1 MKFETSEN
9 LPKYFKTIQKSTP
22 LTIGEEKQLVV
33 AIQEGDA
40 KAVEKLVSANL
51 KFVVKIANRH
61 IGQGVPIDDLIQE
74 GNMGLLEAALNFKPR
89 DGQRF
94 INYAQLW
101 IRKKLNESVAKT
113 GRVVRLPHNQE
124 YAIYKAK
131 MKGEDIEIPRKVDID
146 APIGDEGGN
155 TIGDIVLKSGSE
167 VEFNIEMDSI
177 KFKVKCALN
186 CLKDRDRDIVMDYF
200 GIGRDYEMPTDVIAE
215 KYEMTNVRVSQIVKA
230 SIQKMKLEVL

>member
-9 LPKYFKTIQKSTP
+9 LPKYFKTIQKNAP

-51 KFVVKIANRH
+51 KFVVKLANRH

-113 GRVVRLPHNQE
+113 GRIVRLPHNQE

-177 KFKVKCALN
+177 RFKVKCALN
-186 CLKDRDRDIVMDYF
+186 LLKDRDRAIIMDYF

>member
-9 LPKYFKTIQKSTP
+9 LPRYFKTIQKNAP

-51 KFVVKIANRH
+51 KFVVKLANRH

-113 GRVVRLPHNQE
+113 GRIVRLPHNQE

-155 TIGDIVLKSGSE
+155 TIGDIVLKSGSD

-177 KFKVKCALN
+177 RFKVKCALN
-186 CLKDRDRDIVMDYF
+186 LLKDRDRSIIMDYF

>member
-9 LPKYFKTIQKSTP
+9 LPKYFKTIQKNAP

-33 AIQEGDA
+33 AIQKGDA

-51 KFVVKIANRH
+51 KFVVKLANRH

-113 GRVVRLPHNQE
+113 GRIVRLPHNQE

-131 MKGEDIEIPRKVDID
+131 MKGEDVEIPRKVDID

-177 KFKVKCALN
+177 RFKVKCALN
-186 CLKDRDRDIVMDYF
+186 LLKDRDRSIIMDYF
-200 GIGRDYEMPTDVIAE
+200 GIGRDYEMPTDIIAE